1 METKELNLFMNRE
14 AAIAEAGEILKN
26 GGIVAIPTETV
37 YGLAADA
44 FNPEAVAKIFEA
56 KGRPQD
62 NPVIV
67 HIASREQL
75 PQVVSSAPEKA
86 EKLMDA
92 FWPGPLTL
100 VLPKNEAV
108 PAAVCAG
115 LPTVAVRL
123 PKDKDTCAIIEAAGT
138 PLAAPSANVSGSPSP
153 TKALHVMND
162 LKGKIDAV
170 VKDSGLCEV
179 GLESTVIDMTKDVP
193 VLLRPGAVTPEQI
206 EEVIGKIEIG
216 KGVLEE
222 LPEDEA
228 VVSPGMKYRHYA
240 PKIQVILVKGSYEK
254 YRDFLNDRQSSKNV
268 ALCYKGEGTD
278 IGCPVIS
285 YGLKLSPE
293 EQAKE
298 LFDALRRIDKMAVN
312 VVYARCPEPEG
323 IGLALYNRLIR
334 AAGFEVLDLGE

>member
-1 METKELNLFMNRE
+1 METKELNLFMNKE
-14 AAIAEAGEILKN
+14 AAIAEAGEILKK

-44 FNPEAVAKIFEA
+44 FNADAVARIFEA

-67 HIASREQL
+67 HIADMEQL
-75 PQVVSSAPEKA
+75 NQVVAEVPEQA
-86 EKLMDA
+86 RQLMDA

-100 VLPKNEAV
+100 VLPKAESV
-108 PAAVCAG
+108 PSVVCAG
-115 LPTVAVRL
+115 LPTVAVRF
-123 PKDKDTCAIIEAAGT
+123 PSNKTTQEIIRAAGT
-138 PLAAPSANVSGSPSP
+138 PLAAPSANLSGSPSP
-153 TKALHVMND
+153 TKALHVLND

-179 GLESTVIDMTKDVP
+179 GLESTVVDMTQTPP

-206 EEVIGKIEIG
+206 REIIPDLQIGE
-216 KGVLEE
+216 GVVDE
-222 LPEDEA
+222 LPEDA
-228 VVSPGMKYRHYA
+228 KAISPGMKYRHYA
-240 PKIQVILVKGSYEK
+240 PKVKVILCKGSYEK
-254 YRDFLNDRQSSKNV
+254 YRDYLNDRQSSKNV

-278 IGCPVIS
+278 IGVPVVS
-285 YGLKLSPE
+285 YGLKGSPE

-312 VVYARCPEPEG
+312 VVYARCPEPKG

>member
-1 METKELNLFMNRE
+1 METKELNLMMQKE
-14 AAIAEAGEILKN
+14 QAIAEAGEILKN

-44 FNPEAVAKIFEA
+44 FNADAVAKVFEA

-67 HIASREQL
+67 HIADREKL
-75 PQVVSSAPEKA
+75 SQVVSEVPEQA

-92 FWPGPLTL
+92 FWPGPMTL
-100 VLPKNEAV
+100 VLPKADAV
-108 PAAVCAG
+108 PSSVCAG
-115 LPTVAVRL
+115 LPTVAVRF
-123 PKDKDTCAIIEAAGT
+123 PKDEVTQAIIKAAGT
-138 PLAAPSANVSGSPSP
+138 PLAAPSANISGTPSP
-153 TKALHVMND
+153 TKALHVISD

-170 VKDSGLCEV
+170 VKASGYCAV
-179 GLESTVIDMTKDVP
+179 GVESTVIDMTQTPP

-206 EEVIGKIEIG
+206 REVIGELVIG
-216 KGVLEE
+216 AGVLEE
-222 LPEDEA
+222 LPEDA
-228 VVSPGMKYRHYA
+228 AAASPGLKHKHYA
-240 PKIQVILVKGSYEK
+240 PKVKVILCKGSYEK
-254 YRDFLNDRQSSKNV
+254 YRDYLNDRQSSKNV

-278 IGCPVIS
+278 IGVPVVT
-285 YGLKLSPE
+285 YGLEGNPE

-298 LFDALRRIDKMAVN
+298 LFDALRRLDKMAIN
-312 VVYARCPEPEG
+312 VVYARCPKPEG

>member
-1 METKELNLFMNRE
+1 METKELNLLMNQE
-14 AAIAEAGEILKN
+14 AAIAEAGRILKN

-44 FNPEAVAKIFEA
+44 FNADAVAKIFEA

-67 HIASREQL
+67 HIASLDQL
-75 PQVVSSAPEKA
+75 PQVAAEVPEKA
-86 EKLMDA
+86 RKLIDA

-100 VLPKNEAV
+100 VLPKADKV
-108 PAAVCAG
+108 PACVSAG
-115 LPTVAVRL
+115 LPTVAVRF
-123 PKDKDTCAIIEAAGT
+123 PKNKNTQAIIRAAGA
-138 PLAAPSANVSGSPSP
+138 PLAAPSANISGSPSP
-153 TKALHVMND
+153 TKALHVLAD

-179 GLESTVIDMTKDVP
+179 GLESTVVDMTQEPP

-206 EEVIGKIEIG
+206 REVIGELAISP
-216 KGVLEE
+216 GVTEQV
-222 LPEDEA
+222 DDGAA
-228 VVSPGMKYRHYA
+228 VASPGMKYRHYA
-240 PKIQVILVKGSYEK
+240 PKVKVILVKGSYEK
-254 YRDFLNDRQSSKNV
+254 YRDYLNDHQSSKNV

-278 IGCPVIS
+278 IGVPVVS
-285 YGLKLSPE
+285 YGLKGSPE

-312 VVYARCPEPEG
+312 VVYARCPKPEG

-334 AAGFEVLDLGE
+334 AAGFEVLELGE